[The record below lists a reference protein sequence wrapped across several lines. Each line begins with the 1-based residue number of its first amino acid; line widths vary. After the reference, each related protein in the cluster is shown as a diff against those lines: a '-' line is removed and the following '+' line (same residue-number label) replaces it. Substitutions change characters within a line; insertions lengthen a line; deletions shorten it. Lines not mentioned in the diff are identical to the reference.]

1 MNDPKVTTTYLGQ
14 YTDEHAEAIAAGLE
28 EAGID
33 WWHKKS
39 GRLVRTLFAGD
50 WGVRLFVDET
60 KLDEAR
66 AIAKKVTGK

>member
-1 MNDPKVTTTYLGQ
+1 LSEPIRSTSYLGQ
-14 YTDEHAEAIAAGLE
+14 YTDEHAEVIAAQLE
-28 EAGID
+28 EAGIY

-60 KLDEAR
+60 KLEQAR
-66 AIAKKVTGK
+66 EIAKKVTG